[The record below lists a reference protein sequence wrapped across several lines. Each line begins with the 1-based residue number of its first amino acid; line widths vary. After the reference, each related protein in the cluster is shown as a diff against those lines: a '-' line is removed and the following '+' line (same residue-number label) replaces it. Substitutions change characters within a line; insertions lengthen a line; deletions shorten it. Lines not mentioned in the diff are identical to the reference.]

1 MKIKSKNKIIKALLL
16 VFAIVV
22 IIVNNNIIAVDM
34 KSSRGNY
41 IEKGQDITIILTFD
55 YPIGAYDSIEVKY
68 DSNILQYV
76 SGDPIKESVWFDESD
91 AQSDSITKK
100 TYKFKGIS
108 DGTTNVSI
116 NVKGLVRANETM
128 DVIGDIN
135 EYKNISVGKCGDINK
150 DGIVNADDA
159 ADAIEIFK
167 TNAQTKENIAVGD
180 INNDG
185 KVDAEDAALIIEYFK
200 THK

>member
-22 IIVNNNIIAVDM
+22 IIANNNIIAVDM

-167 TNAQTKENIAVGD
+167 SNAQTKENIAVGD

>member
-22 IIVNNNIIAVDM
+22 IIANNNIIAVDM

-76 SGDPIKESVWFDESD
+76 SGAYQPDYDPPP
-91 AQSDSITKK
+91 
-100 TYKFKGIS
+100 
-108 DGTTNVSI
+108 
-116 NVKGLVRANETM
+116 LP
-128 DVIGDIN
+128 
-135 EYKNISVGKCGDINK
+135 
-150 DGIVNADDA
+150 
-159 ADAIEIFK
+159 
-167 TNAQTKENIAVGD
+167 
-180 INNDG
+180 
-185 KVDAEDAALIIEYFK
+185 
-200 THK
+200 